1 MSSARLV
8 LYKTSNIN
16 SHDGKNAVHFPREV
30 RLGEFDLSHPV
41 FFGRGSND
49 KPVDVRLDLKRDGRE
64 LISRRH
70 CELNYSEE
78 KKTWVVKDL
87 GALNG
92 VFVNGKKVEKKW
104 TLKNG
109 DILQLAGTE
118 SDSDSLRE
126 TSIRFMYEATGCG
139 SPDKRKR
146 GASQNSADSLG
157 ALPPSKKATKEGGSR
172 SGSTGEMN
180 GNGSSSQISYTSA
193 QSASLVRENESLRK
207 EQMRLK
213 KEERESRR
221 KAEGLQSQVETLDH
235 ELSRSKKEAAK
246 ASKLAKDLEKEKQ
259 QMEEENESFIDE
271 LHDKLEEKKR
281 EIVEK
286 KDFIGELAG
295 KNKELEKR
303 LKGLSP
309 TGKHVIDDSALEAMI
324 SCPLCSEPMLDAVV
338 TACSHGFCRL
348 CLEDCVKRDMNSSDR
363 QVCCPVCSTN
373 PMGSKTHLYYFRSKH
388 LDDVVSL
395 YMDAA
400 VTGAK
405 EVFELRQ
412 KKVHAEMLQR
422 GLSVDARHG
431 VMGVSMGKGSAI
443 EQFQKR
449 GGTAEKEK
457 EKPGEAEAEAVVDA
471 DTKSALPSAAAA
483 VTTSDEK
490 EGEGEGKKEEESKA
504 QGAGGDKEE
513 EQPQA
518 SDQRYA
524 ADAPAEKRDSDES
537 KNSNGDGDGD
547 GNNKG
552 GQAFCSHC
560 GTEDHKTASCPEVL
574 ENSANHSQPLA
585 AM

>member
-8 LYKTSNIN
+8 LYKTSDLN
-16 SHDGKNAVHFPREV
+16 SPDGKNAVHFPREV
-30 RLGEFDLSHPV
+30 RLGDFDLSHPV

-92 VFVNGKKVEKKW
+92 VFVNGTKVEKKW

-118 SDSDSLRE
+118 CDSGSLHE
-126 TSIRFMYEATGCG
+126 TSIRFMFQATGCG

-157 ALPPSKKATKEGGSR
+157 ALPPSKKAVKERDCRNEG
-172 SGSTGEMN
+172 TDQMN
-180 GNGSSSQISYTSA
+180 GNGSISQISCTSA
-193 QSASLVRENESLRK
+193 QSASLVSENESLRK
-207 EQMRLK
+207 EQLRLK
-213 KEERESRR
+213 KEERVSRR
-221 KAEGLQSQVETLDH
+221 KAEDLQSQVETLSHD
-235 ELSRSKKEAAK
+235 LSRSQKEAAK
-246 ASKLAKDLEKEKQ
+246 ASKQAKDLEKEKQ
-259 QMEEENESFIDE
+259 QVEEENETFIDE

-303 LKGLSP
+303 LEGLSP
-309 TGKHVIDDSALEAMI
+309 TGKHVIDDSALEAMV
-324 SCPLCSEPMLDAVV
+324 SCPLCSKPMLDAVV

-348 CLEDCVKRDMNSSDR
+348 CLEDCVNRDVNSSDR

-400 VTGAK
+400 VTGTK
-405 EVFELRQ
+405 EIFELRQ
-412 KKVHAEMLQR
+412 KKAHAEMIQR
-422 GLSVDARHG
+422 GLNVDARHG

-449 GGTAEKEK
+449 RGTAEKEK
-457 EKPGEAEAEAVVDA
+457 EKPGVEAVVNA
-471 DTKSALPSAAAA
+471 ETQSALPSAVAAA
-483 VTTSDEK
+483 TTSDE
-490 EGEGEGKKEEESKA
+490 EEGEGKEENEESKA
-504 QGAGGDKEE
+504 EVAGGDKEE
-513 EQPQA
+513 QPQA
-518 SDQRYA
+518 GDQKYA
-524 ADAPAEKRDSDES
+524 ADAPAGKTASEES
-537 KNSNGDGDGD
+537 KDSNGNGDGDD
-547 GNNKG
+547 NNKG
-552 GQAFCSHC
+552 SEAFCSHC